1 MCLGTNQDVRQFLG
15 QGTFPKIG
23 CYSQWRIQTLSWG
36 GGGGVGGAVLIYVS
50 CWLFSLLSFLPK
62 IRGAPPLNSLL
73 TPGKRKFKDHIFVH
87 VQLQ

>member
-1 MCLGTNQDVRQFLG
+1 MCALVRIRMVRQFLG
-15 QGTFPKIG
+15 HGAFPKIG

-36 GGGGVGGAVLIYVS
+36 EAGAVLIYVS